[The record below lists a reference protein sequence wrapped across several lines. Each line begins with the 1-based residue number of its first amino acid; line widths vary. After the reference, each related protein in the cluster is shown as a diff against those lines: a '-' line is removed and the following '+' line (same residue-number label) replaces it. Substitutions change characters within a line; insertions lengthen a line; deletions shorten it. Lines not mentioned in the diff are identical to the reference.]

1 MDSPLNRA
9 HKQERKAE
17 KLISVK
23 KYAEA
28 LDCYEI
34 ASAYITE
41 AMKTTS
47 VSQALIS
54 MQLQY
59 EDHLRKQKLLQFTIE
74 RIAHA
79 KMKSENCVETKLMEM
94 NDKQNNS
101 EVLQKENSNSS
112 FELSSQSS
120 QGMLVV
126 DGHEQE
132 KNVCEPRLEDL
143 QMQVLSLTQALEDS
157 NRENNHLRQIVI
169 RFKEV
174 LHEKFNLT
182 QDEIEEMLVKN
193 EAEHSNCC
201 EETVPV
207 SNDRNDKQN
216 EDRQINDST

>member
-1 MDSPLNRA
+1 
-9 HKQERKAE
+9 
-17 KLISVK
+17 
-23 KYAEA
+23 
-28 LDCYEI
+28 
-34 ASAYITE
+34 
-41 AMKTTS
+41 
-47 VSQALIS
+47 

-193 EAEHSNCC
+193 ESEHSNCC
-201 EETVPV
+201 EETVSV